1 MASPGTTSSS
11 VALFLFTLVV
21 WSCRGESACPAKLV
35 AKKVAF
41 GDKAKGEAAA
51 TLVAF
56 SLGGDKAPRPLLM
69 GTVVED

>member
-1 MASPGTTSSS
+1 MAAPGPAASS

-21 WSCRGESACPAKLV
+21 WSCRGESACTAKLV

-41 GDKAKGEAAA
+41 GDKANGEAAA

-69 GTVVED
+69 GTVVGD